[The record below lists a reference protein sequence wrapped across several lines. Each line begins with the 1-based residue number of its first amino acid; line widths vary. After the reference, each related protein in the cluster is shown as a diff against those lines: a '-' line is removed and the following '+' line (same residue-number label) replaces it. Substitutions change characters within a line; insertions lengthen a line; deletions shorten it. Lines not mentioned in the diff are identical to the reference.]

1 MHSHSPALALLHH
14 TDKMASN
21 ISLHD
26 IEDFIKDKI
35 INENWT
41 HYRLSQ
47 FLKLRYPS
55 IRGFSVR
62 TIERFC
68 ADKGIHRTNR
78 LDDAALEQVVPAA
91 VRTVGPSYGRKT
103 MTGFLRSHEVR
114 VSETRVGQALRH
126 ANPVYHRD
134 RTEAATRSLNPVP
147 YRRKN
152 GTPNEIMRRAN
163 MTAYVQPSVLPETE
177 DAVREME
184 SLGSNLTYFSGFG
197 IDPLQGQ
204 VHLIEERD
212 RLFRQRYPDFGP
224 FFHSV
229 VNRDFHHFQQ
239 GLLFFI
245 DKTRNLL

>member
-1 MHSHSPALALLHH
+1 
-14 TDKMASN
+14 
-21 ISLHD
+21 
-26 IEDFIKDKI
+26 
-35 INENWT
+35 
-41 HYRLSQ
+41 
-47 FLKLRYPS
+47 
-55 IRGFSVR
+55 
-62 TIERFC
+62 
-68 ADKGIHRTNR
+68 
-78 LDDAALEQVVPAA
+78 
-91 VRTVGPSYGRKT
+91 

-147 YRRKN
+147 YSADYFGHKNHPVERIWVEINNRVNYPIKACLIDMEEKGLIPMDDSLIKFCVSWFSIRVANIGTIIAIESWNQHTLRGRKN

-212 RLFRQRYPDFGP
+212 RLFRQ
-224 FFHSV
+224 
-229 VNRDFHHFQQ
+229 
-239 GLLFFI
+239 
-245 DKTRNLL
+245 

>member
-1 MHSHSPALALLHH
+1 MEEKGLIPM
-14 TDKMASN
+14 DD
-21 ISLHD
+21 SL
-26 IEDFIKDKI
+26 IKFCVS
-35 INENWT
+35 W
-41 HYRLSQ
+41 
-47 FLKLRYPS
+47 FS
-55 IRGFSVR
+55 IRVANIG
-62 TIERFC
+62 TIIAIESWNQ
-68 ADKGIHRTNR
+68 HT
-78 LDDAALEQVVPAA
+78 
-91 VRTVGPSYGRKT
+91 
-103 MTGFLRSHEVR
+103 LR
-114 VSETRVGQALRH
+114 G
-126 ANPVYHRD
+126 
-134 RTEAATRSLNPVP
+134 
-147 YRRKN
+147 RKN